1 MQHIAIIAAK
11 TADSRER
18 SELII
23 FWRAARAVHVRIASG
38 VRFRYGHKSF
48 LSIWYPHLPSNK
60 P

>member
-23 FWRAARAVHVRIASG
+23 FWRAARGSREDRKRSAISLW
-38 VRFRYGHKSF
+38 S
-48 LSIWYPHLPSNK
+48 
-60 P
+60 